1 MGETIV
7 IGLANGGVYGL
18 LALGLVL
25 VYKGSRVLNFAQG
38 EVGGFGLYIA
48 WLLIEKA
55 GLPWIAG
62 ALIAILMCAVIGGI
76 FERVVVR
83 PMIDAPRLGVTV
95 GTIALLLF
103 FTGIELKF
111 WGTSPQILRA
121 PIEGLGPEVFGFF
134 VSPARMLSLAAVVVI
149 AVGLGLFLRRT
160 DFGLG
165 VLAAS
170 QDPSAVRL
178 MGIPLAR
185 VSSFTWIAAGALSGL
200 AALLIAPTIG
210 VISPG
215 LMTRLFIPGLAAA
228 LLGGLTSLP
237 GAFAGGLAIG
247 VIESTVGYTFVDS
260 TFPGIDTVA
269 VMLVIIGVLVVRPQ
283 GFLGRTAAA

>member
-7 IGLANGGVYGL
+7 IGLTNGGVYGL
-18 LALGLVL
+18 IALGLVL

-38 EVGGFGLYIA
+38 ELGGFALYIA

-62 ALIAILMCAVIGGI
+62 AAVAILMCAIIGGV
-76 FERVVVR
+76 FERIVVR

-95 GTIALLLF
+95 ATIALLLF
-103 FTGIELKF
+103 FTGLELKL

-121 PIEGLGPEVFGFF
+121 PIEGQGPEILGFF
-134 VSPARMLSLAAVVVI
+134 VSPTRMLALGAVIVIGVALAV
-149 AVGLGLFLRRT
+149 FLRRT

-178 MGIPLAR
+178 MGVPLAR

-200 AALLIAPTIG
+200 AALLIEPTIG

-215 LMTRLFIPGLAAA
+215 LMTRLFIPALAAA

-269 VMLVIIGVLVVRPQ
+269 VMLVIIAVLVVRPQ
-283 GFLGRTAAA
+283 GILGKPATA

>member
-7 IGLANGGVYGL
+7 IGLTNGGVYGL
-18 LALGLVL
+18 IALGLVL

-38 EVGGFGLYIA
+38 ELGGFALYIA

-62 ALIAILMCAVIGGI
+62 AAVAILMCAIIGGV
-76 FERVVVR
+76 FERIVVR

-95 GTIALLLF
+95 ATIALLLF
-103 FTGIELKF
+103 FTGLELKL

-121 PIEGLGPEVFGFF
+121 PIEGQGPEILGFF
-134 VSPARMLSLAAVVVI
+134 VSPTRMLALGAVIVIGVALAV
-149 AVGLGLFLRRT
+149 FLRRT

-178 MGIPLAR
+178 MGVPLAR

-200 AALLIAPTIG
+200 AALLIEPTIG
-210 VISPG
+210 VLSPG
-215 LMTRLFIPGLAAA
+215 LMTRLFIPALAAA

-269 VMLVIIGVLVVRPQ
+269 VMLVIIAVLVVRPQ
-283 GFLGRTAAA
+283 GILGKPVAA

>member
-18 LALGLVL
+18 LALGIVL

-38 EVGGFGLYIA
+38 ELGGFGLYIA
-48 WLLIEKA
+48 WLLIEKV
-55 GLPWIAG
+55 GMPWIAG
-62 ALIAILMCAVIGGI
+62 ALIAILSCAVIGGI

-95 GTIALLLF
+95 ASIALLLF
-103 FTGIELKF
+103 LTGLELKI

-121 PIEGLGPEVFGFF
+121 PIEGLGPQIFGFF
-134 VSPARMLSLAAVVVI
+134 FSPTRMLALGAVI
-149 AVGLGLFLRRT
+149 AIGLALAVFLRRT

-170 QDPSAVRL
+170 QDSAATRL

-185 VSSFTWIAAGALSGL
+185 VSSFTWISAGALSAL
-200 AALLIAPTIG
+200 AALLIVPTVG
-210 VISPG
+210 VVSPG

-247 VIESTVGYTFVDS
+247 VIESTVGYVFVDS
-260 TFPGIDTVA
+260 TFPGVDTVA
-269 VMLVIIGVLVVRPQ
+269 VMLVIIAVLVVRPQ
-283 GFLGRTAAA
+283 GIMGRTAVA

>member
-1 MGETIV
+1 VGETIV
-7 IGLANGGVYGL
+7 IGLSNGGVYGL

-38 EVGGFGLYIA
+38 EIGGFGLYIA

-55 GLPWIAG
+55 ELPWAVG
-62 ALIAILMCAVIGGI
+62 AAVVILMCAAVGGV

-83 PMIDAPRLGVTV
+83 PMMDAPRLGVTV
-95 GTIALLLF
+95 ATIAVLLF
-103 FTGIELKF
+103 FAGLELKL
-111 WGTSPQILRA
+111 WGSSPQILRP

-134 VSPARMLSLAAVVVI
+134 VSPARMLSLGAVIVI
-149 AVGLGLFLRRT
+149 GVALAVFLRRT

-170 QDPSAVRL
+170 QDAAATRL
-178 MGIPLAR
+178 MGVPLAR
-185 VSSFTWIAAGALSGL
+185 VSSFTWVVAGALSGL
-200 AALLIAPTIG
+200 AALLIEPTVG

-247 VIESTVGYTFVDS
+247 VIESTVGYVFVDN

-269 VMLVIIGVLVVRPQ
+269 VMAVIIAVLVIRPR
-283 GFLGRTAAA
+283 GIMGKAVPA

>member
-38 EVGGFGLYIA
+38 EIGGFGLYIA
-48 WLLIEKA
+48 WVLIEKS

-62 ALIAILMCAVIGGI
+62 AVVAILLCALIGGL

-83 PMIDAPRLGVTV
+83 PMMDAPRLGVTV
-95 GTIALLLF
+95 ASIAVLLF
-103 FTGIELKF
+103 LVGLELKL

-134 VSPARMLSLAAVVVI
+134 VSPARMLALTAVI
-149 AVGLGLFLRRT
+149 AIGVALTVFLRRT

-170 QDPSAVRL
+170 QDAAATRL
-178 MGIPLAR
+178 MGVPLAR
-185 VSSFTWIAAGALSGL
+185 VSSFTWVAAGALSGL
-200 AALLIAPTIG
+200 AALLIEPTVG

-237 GAFAGGLAIG
+237 GAFAGGIAIG

-269 VMLVIIGVLVVRPQ
+269 VMTVIILVLVIRPR
-283 GFLGRTAAA
+283 GLLGKSVPA

>member
-7 IGLANGGVYGL
+7 IGLANGGIYGL

-38 EVGGFGLYIA
+38 EIGGFGLYIA
-48 WLLIEKA
+48 WALIEKA
-55 GLPWIAG
+55 GLPWVAG
-62 ALIAILMCAVIGGI
+62 AAIAIVMCAVIGGI

-83 PMIDAPRLGVTV
+83 PMIDAPRLGITV
-95 GTIALLLF
+95 ATIAVLLF
-103 FTGIELKF
+103 FAGLELKL
-111 WGTSPQILRA
+111 WGTSPQILRP

-134 VSPARMLSLAAVVVI
+134 VSPARMLALAAVIVI
-149 AVGLGLFLRRT
+149 GTALALFLRRT

-178 MGIPLAR
+178 MGVPLAR
-185 VSSFTWIAAGALSGL
+185 VSSFTWVAAGALSAL
-200 AALLIAPTIG
+200 AALLIEPTIG

-269 VMLVIIGVLVVRPQ
+269 VMLVIIAVLVVRPQ
-283 GFLGRTAAA
+283 GILGRAVAA